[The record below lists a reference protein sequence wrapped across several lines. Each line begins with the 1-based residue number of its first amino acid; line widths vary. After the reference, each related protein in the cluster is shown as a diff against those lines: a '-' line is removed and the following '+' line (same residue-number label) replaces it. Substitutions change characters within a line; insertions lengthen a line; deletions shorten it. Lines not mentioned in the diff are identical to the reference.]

1 MSWKHKGVEIE
12 IGGDGKFHAS
22 IIKDKQTHEV
32 SAGSLEAIHPLI
44 EKALARSKKD
54 DLDLHCLAYQG
65 HTSDIVEVRAIG
77 ISGTDSSF
85 RLTPKLT
92 GAVTL
97 YPSHPTVRLLL
108 EQLRDIQADMA
119 KLTAKLKPLEIHAL
133 GYGRQDLATMEVLS
147 EKLTQRYMDALKA
160 IEDL

>member
-1 MSWKHKGVEIE
+1 MTWKHKGVEIE
-12 IGGDGKFHAS
+12 IGGNGKFHAS
-22 IIKDKQTHEV
+22 ITKDKQTVEV

-65 HTSDIVEVRAIG
+65 YDHDIVEVRAIG

-92 GAVTL
+92 GTVTL

-108 EQLRDIQADMA
+108 EQLRDIESDLE
-119 KLTAKLKPLEIHAL
+119 KLKGKLKPLRILAL
-133 GYGRQDLATMEVLS
+133 GFGRPDLADIEALS
-147 EKLTQRYMDALKA
+147 EELTKRYMDALKA
-160 IEDL
+160 VEKL